1 MFSSSGENSRGGGGK
16 GAVSARL
23 SGGACEIHRLRRL
36 GANPLVSVLVA
47 VIG

>member
-1 MFSSSGENSRGGGGK
+1 MFSSSGENSRRGGGK